1 MGHKIATLRR
11 SAPRDPFIIF
21 LIVSGAIILL
31 YWAVAGRKE
40 VIEVPLAVQRSLL
53 DDYALMTGQKAD
65 AAARQKLIDDYV
77 GNEMLFREAVDRG
90 MHMSD
95 KTTKQRLID
104 RVRFMISG
112 APPEPAEDDLLAWYA
127 SHNDLYRAEPWIS
140 LEHVFFEGDSKP
152 VDSDAI
158 LQRLSAGQSVA
169 GEEFWMG
176 KDLPNYGLSMLRGI
190 FGQELLDT
198 LGTQQAGQWF
208 GPVRSP
214 RGWHFVK
221 VTERGDARL
230 LPYPAARDQVREDYL
245 ASKSGAAVQDEIGK
259 LKQGYAIR
267 VES

>member
-1 MGHKIATLRR
+1 MGQKIATLRR
-11 SAPRDPFIIF
+11 SAPRDPFIVF
-21 LIVSGAIILL
+21 LIVSGAIFLL

-40 VIEVPLAVQRSLL
+40 VIEVPLAVQGILL
-53 DDYALMTGQKAD
+53 DDYAMMTGQKPD
-65 AAARQKLIDDYV
+65 AKARQKLIDDYV
-77 GNEMLFREAVDRG
+77 ANELLFREAVERG

-112 APPEPAEDDLLAWYA
+112 APPEPAEDDLLGWYA
-127 SHNDLYRAEPWIS
+127 SNNDLYRAEPWIS
-140 LEHVFFEGDSKP
+140 LQHVYYEGDTKP
-152 VDSDAI
+152 ADADSI

-176 KDLPNYGLSMLRGI
+176 KDLPNYGVSMLRGI

-208 GPVRSP
+208 GPLRSP

-221 VTERGDARL
+221 VTERGEAKL
-230 LPYPAARDQVREDYL
+230 LPYPEARDQVRQDYL
-245 ASKSGAAVQDEIGK
+245 ASKSGAAVGAEIAK
-259 LKQGYAIR
+259 LKQGYTIR

>member
-1 MGHKIATLRR
+1 MGHTMATLRR
-11 SAPRDPFIIF
+11 SAPRDPFIVF
-21 LIVSGAIILL
+21 LIVSGAIFLM

-65 AAARQKLIDDYV
+65 ATARQKLIDDYI
-77 GNEMLFREAVDRG
+77 GNELLFREAVDRG

-127 SHNDLYRAEPWIS
+127 THNDLYRADPWIS
-140 LEHVFFEGDSKP
+140 LSHIFFEGESKP
-152 VDSDAI
+152 ADSDAI

-176 KDLPNYGLSMLRGI
+176 NDLPTYGVSMLRGI
-190 FGQELLDT
+190 FGQELLDQ
-198 LGTQQAGQWF
+198 LPAQPAGKWA
-208 GPVRSP
+208 GPLRST

-230 LPYPAARDQVREDYL
+230 LPYPAARDQVREDYF
-245 ASKSGAAVQDEIGK
+245 ASKSGAAVNEEIGK
-259 LKQGYAIR
+259 LRQGYSIR